1 MKTDNHGSPAPTSLR
16 LLGVYAH
23 PDDETF
29 CIGGTL
35 AKYTAAGAQAMVVSF
50 TQGEAGQIREASAAT
65 RRTLGEVRAN
75 ELQQACQQLGV
86 QQIVCLDYGDGK
98 LKDIPQV
105 ELVAH
110 IVQIIR
116 EFKPDIVFT
125 FDETGAYGH
134 PDHIAISR
142 ATTEAC
148 WQSGTTTAF
157 SEQIEK
163 GLLPHAPA
171 RLYHSLF
178 PQSDRLLLQLI
189 VKWLH
194 SLDKR
199 YRGSDDF
206 VHGLMLF
213 ADESS
218 MLGYASD
225 HIQVQWYPAGF
236 YIIEQGEPSTSL
248 YLILSG
254 QVNVLREDKGGK
266 LVYLESLGSG
276 VFIGETGIAYG
287 QPRNAHVVAVKNT
300 TCLVLSPGEP
310 TDFAGRG
317 EEARYGTDD
326 AAKDQW
332 EGSQI
337 TTRIDVTD
345 FIEQKVNALS
355 QHRSQYPISADMFPA
370 DMWQEMLGQE
380 YFRQINPPRQIET
393 ELLKSNP

>member
-1 MKTDNHGSPAPTSLR
+1 MNIDSNTHSGQTPLR

-35 AKYTAAGAQAMVVSF
+35 AKYIIAGAEAMVVSF

-65 RRTLGEVRAN
+65 RRTLGEVRRK
-75 ELQQACQQLGV
+75 ELYQACQQLGV
-86 QQIVCLDYGDGK
+86 QQTVCLNYGDGK
-98 LKDIPQV
+98 LKDIAQA
-105 ELVAH
+105 ELVER

-116 EFKPDIVFT
+116 EFKPDMVFT

-134 PDHIAISR
+134 PDHIAISL
-142 ATTEAC
+142 AVTEAS
-148 WQSGTTTAF
+148 WQAGVETAF
-157 SEQIEK
+157 LGQLEH
-163 GLLPHAPA
+163 GLLPHTP
-171 RLYHSLF
+171 RRVYHSIF

-189 VKWLH
+189 VNWLH

-206 VHGLMLF
+206 MHGLMLF

-225 HIQVQWYPAGF
+225 HIQVQWYPSGF

-254 QVNVLREDKGGK
+254 EVDILREDETGEI
-266 LVYLESLGSG
+266 VYLESHGSG
-276 VFIGETGIAYG
+276 VFIGEAGIAYG
-287 QPRNAHVVAVKNT
+287 KPRNAHVVATKNT

-310 TDFAGRG
+310 TNFAGRG
-317 EEARYGTDD
+317 EEARFGVDD
-326 AAKDQW
+326 SAGGQAGGHD
-332 EGSQI
+332 I
-337 TTRIDVTD
+337 TTRIDVTE
-345 FIEQKVNALS
+345 FIEPKINALS
-355 QHRSQYPISADMFPA
+355 QHRSQYPISPEMFPLE
-370 DMWQEMLGQE
+370 MWREILGQE
-380 YFRQINPPRQIET
+380 YFRRIYPPQHIET
-393 ELLKSNP
+393 DFDL

>member
-1 MKTDNHGSPAPTSLR
+1 MPKLDPPHPAPLR
-16 LLGVYAH
+16 ILGVYAH

-75 ELQQACQQLGV
+75 ELHQACRQLGV

-98 LKDIPQV
+98 LEGTPQV

-125 FDETGAYGH
+125 FDDTGAYGH
-134 PDHIAISR
+134 PDHIAISL

-148 WQSGTTTAF
+148 WQSGITTAF
-157 SEQIEK
+157 AEQIEK
-163 GLLPHAPA
+163 GLLPHAPT

-189 VKWLH
+189 VEWLQ
-194 SLDKR
+194 SLDDL

-206 VHGLMLF
+206 MHGLMLF

-225 HIQVQWYPAGF
+225 HIQVEWYPTGF
-236 YIIEQGEPSTSL
+236 YIIEQGEPSISL

-254 QVNVLREDKGGK
+254 QVDVLREDEDGK
-266 LVYLESLGSG
+266 LVRLASLGAG

-310 TDFAGRG
+310 TNFAGRG
-317 EEARYGTDD
+317 EEARFGMDES
-326 AAKDQW
+326 AAIQLGKAD
-332 EGSQI
+332 I
-337 TTRIDVTD
+337 TTCIDVSD
-345 FIEQKVNALS
+345 FIEQKIKALS
-355 QHRSQYPISADMFPA
+355 QHRSQYPISLDMFPLA
-370 DMWQEMLGQE
+370 MWREMLGQE
-380 YFRQINPPRQIET
+380 FFKQIDPPRQIET
-393 ELLKSNP
+393 DLLTPND

>member
-1 MKTDNHGSPAPTSLR
+1 MPKLELPPPTPLR
-16 LLGVYAH
+16 ILGVYAH

-75 ELQQACQQLGV
+75 ELHQACQQLGV
-86 QQIVCLDYGDGK
+86 QQIVCLEYGDGK

-105 ELVAH
+105 ELVAN

-116 EFKPDIVFT
+116 EFKPDVVFT

-134 PDHIAISR
+134 PDHIAISK

-148 WQSGTTTAF
+148 WQAGNENIYT
-157 SEQIEK
+157 EQVAN
-163 GLLPHAPA
+163 GLLPHTPA

-189 VKWLH
+189 VEWLQ
-194 SLDKR
+194 SLDDL

-206 VHGLMLF
+206 MHGLMLF

-225 HIQVQWYPAGF
+225 HIQVEWYPAGF
-236 YIIEQGEPSTSL
+236 YIIEQGEPSISL

-254 QVNVLREDKGGK
+254 QVDVLREDEDGK
-266 LVYLESLGSG
+266 LVRLASLGAG
-276 VFIGETGIAYG
+276 VFMGETGIAYG

-310 TDFAGRG
+310 TNFAGRG
-317 EEARYGTDD
+317 EEARFGTDEP
-326 AAKDQW
+326 AAIQLGKAD
-332 EGSQI
+332 I
-337 TTRIDVTD
+337 TTCIDVSD
-345 FIEQKVNALS
+345 FIEQKIEALS
-355 QHRSQYPISADMFPA
+355 QHRSQYPISLDMFPLA
-370 DMWQEMLGQE
+370 MWREMLGQE
-380 YFRQINPPRQIET
+380 FFKQIDPPRQIET
-393 ELLKSNP
+393 DLLTPNY